1 MRIRVRLFAL
11 AKQAAGCDSLE
22 VDLPEGA
29 TVAQLRRQLG
39 VRIPQLAG
47 LLAQMMLAV
56 NTEYADDE
64 MRIPP
69 EADVACIPPVSGG

>member
-1 MRIRVRLFAL
+1 
-11 AKQAAGCDSLE
+11 
-22 VDLPEGA
+22 
-29 TVAQLRRQLG
+29 
-39 VRIPQLAG
+39 
-47 LLAQMMLAV
+47 MMLAV